1 MKSLI
6 DKNKSERRLPKPQI
20 CLLLC
25 GLALALTG
33 CATVKVPNDRP
44 SGPGPATGLTGNWQF
59 QISPTSG
66 PASFTSL
73 GGFISE
79 IEGTP
84 ADGDPVTAV
93 FQATPSPCFDGA
105 EVIPL
110 SGTVKTNQLDLRSF
124 SIVGQFVTI
133 NATEDATFS
142 HLTGTYNVGGG
153 CANGAAGT
161 LSGTRYASLTGNYAG
176 TVTGSNPPK
185 NISLALKQ
193 SSDGQGDGSFLVT
206 GTAAF
211 NGIAC
216 FTSGTVI
223 SPDSRIVGENVSLTL
238 TTNAPGNPQV
248 LLTGKIDSTA
258 HTLSLSSIQAS
269 GCPSLQGA
277 ASLTRTQ

>member
-6 DKNKSERRLPKPQI
+6 DRNKSERRLLK
-20 CLLLC
+20 LRTYLVLC
-25 GLALALTG
+25 GFALVLTG
-33 CATVKVPNDRP
+33 CATIKVPNDRS

-73 GGFISE
+73 AGFISE
-79 IEGTP
+79 TEGTP
-84 ADGDPVTAV
+84 VDGDPVTAV
-93 FQATPSPCFDGA
+93 FQATPSLCFDGT
-105 EVIPL
+105 EIIPL
-110 SGTVKTNQLDLRSF
+110 SGTVTANKLDLRSF

-133 NATEDATFS
+133 NATEDSTFS
-142 HLTGTYNVGGG
+142 HLTGTYNVGAG

-161 LSGTRYASLTGNYAG
+161 LNGTRYAALTGNYSG
-176 TVTGSNPPK
+176 TIAGSNPPQ

-216 FTSGTVI
+216 FTSGTVA
-223 SPDSRIVGENVSLTL
+223 SPDSHIVGESVSLTL

-248 LLTGKIDSTA
+248 ILAGKIDPA
-258 HTLSLSSIQAS
+258 ARTLSISSIQAN
-269 GCPSLQGA
+269 GCPSLQGT
-277 ASLTRTQ
+277 ASLNRS